1 MTDIGDLWPAP
12 AKLNLFLHI
21 TGRRPDGY
29 HELQTLFQF
38 IDYQD
43 QLGFEIRSG
52 GQIKRV
58 NPLKSVPLERD
69 LCFRAASLLQRSTG
83 CSKGVDIFLEKNIPM
98 GSGLGGGSSDAAT
111 TLLVLNRLWKLH
123 LSKARLADL
132 GRQLGAD
139 VPIFVH
145 GHSAWAEGIGELIE
159 QADLPDCWYV
169 VIYPGVMVP
178 TGQLFGDPELTRDAR
193 PIKIR
198 DYFTG
203 GTVNAFE
210 PIVRRKF
217 PAVDQAIEW
226 LTNPAVNKVKNE
238 VKNEVKSGISCP
250 GTPRMTGTGSCVFAA
265 YSDEASADAVL
276 KMAQA
281 ECPAD
286 WQVFKARSS
295 KESPLL
301 QRLKK
306 ISNSR

>member
-1 MTDIGDLWPAP
+1 MTDNSDLWPAP

-21 TGRRPDGY
+21 TGRQPDGY
-29 HELQTLFQF
+29 HALQTLFQF

-43 QLGFEIRSG
+43 QLSFDIRSD
-52 GQIKRV
+52 GQIRRV
-58 NPLKSVPLERD
+58 NPLDSVPVERD

-83 CSKGVDIFLEKNIPM
+83 CSLGVDIFLEKNIPM

-111 TLLVLNRLWKLH
+111 TLLVLNRLWKLQ
-123 LSKARLADL
+123 LSKARLAEL

-145 GHSAWAEGIGELIE
+145 GHSAWAEGIGERIE
-159 QADLPDCWYV
+159 PVDLPKCWYV

-217 PAVDQAIEW
+217 PAVNQAIEW
-226 LTNPAVNKVKNE
+226 LLNPAVNKVTK
-238 VKNEVKSGISCP
+238 GIMHEIGSP
-250 GTPRMTGTGSCVFAA
+250 GSPRMTGTGSCVFAA
-265 YSDEASADAVL
+265 YADEASAQAVAE
-276 KMAQA
+276 KAKE
-281 ECPAD
+281 ECPRD
-286 WQVFKARSS
+286 WQIIKARSCS
-295 KESPLL
+295 ESPLL
-301 QRLKK
+301 QKMRKVS
-306 ISNSR
+306 SNK

>member
-1 MTDIGDLWPAP
+1 MTKMSDLWPAP

-21 TGRRPDGY
+21 TNRREDGY
-29 HELQTLFQF
+29 HELQSLFQI

-43 QLGFEIRSG
+43 QLGFEVRSD

-58 NPLKSVPLERD
+58 NPLENVPAVRD
-69 LCFRAASLLQRSTG
+69 LCLRAAQLLQRSTG
-83 CSKGVDIFLEKNIPM
+83 CSLGVDIFLEKNIPM

-123 LSKARLADL
+123 LSRARLAEL

-139 VPIFVH
+139 VPVFIH

-159 QADLPDCWYV
+159 PVDLPESWYV
-169 VIYPGVMVP
+169 VIFPGVRVP

-198 DYFTG
+198 DYFAG

-210 PIVRRKF
+210 AIVRRKF
-217 PAVDQAIEW
+217 PAVNQASEW
-226 LTNPAVNKVKNE
+226 LLNQTVNTAIN
-238 VKNEVKSGISCP
+238 SL

-265 YSDEASADAVL
+265 FADEASARTVAENA
-276 KMAQA
+276 KA
-281 ECPAD
+281 ECPSD
-286 WQVFKARSS
+286 WQIIEARSCS
-295 KESPLL
+295 ESPLV
-301 QRLKK
+301 QKMKK
-306 ISNSR
+306 NMGH